1 MNEKLEAALSYA
13 SRGWYVFPVKAK
25 QKIPATRH
33 GHNDATVDPGRIIK
47 CWGEHPDLNI
57 GVALGASSLVAVDVD
72 VDAYKPDCKFDKFMR
87 GIEMPTT
94 LVQNSANG
102 GIHYIFKCNSDDEF
116 AGQLCTGVDIKSN
129 GYILLEPSALDGKI
143 HMGYRRSTS
152 ECAALATPKRTAHEK
167 PDRQSARHFKRG
179 WLSRSAA

>member
-33 GHNDATVDPGRIIK
+33 GHKDATVDPDRIIK

-57 GVALGASSLVAVDVD
+57 GVALSASSLVAVD
-72 VDAYKPDCKFDKFMR
+72 VDAYKPDCKFDEFMR

-94 LVQNSANG
+94 LV
-102 GIHYIFKCNSDDEF
+102 
-116 AGQLCTGVDIKSN
+116 V
-129 GYILLEPSALDGKI
+129 
-143 HMGYRRSTS
+143 
-152 ECAALATPKRTAHEK
+152 
-167 PDRQSARHFKRG
+167 
-179 WLSRSAA
+179 LSRLRSGLPTHLCGLSFECQGAFST

>member
-33 GHNDATVDPGRIIK
+33 GHKDATVDPDRIIK

-57 GVALGASSLVAVDVD
+57 GVALSASSLVAVD
-72 VDAYKPDCKFDKFMR
+72 VDAYKPDCKFDEFMR

-116 AGQLCTGVDIKSN
+116 AGQLCAGVDIKSN
-129 GYILLEPSALDGKI
+129 GYILLEPSALDGKNT
-143 HMGYRRSTS
+143 HGLQTTHQRMRRFGY
-152 ECAALATPKRTAHEK
+152 PEK
-167 PDRQSARHFKRG
+167 DSPRKARPAISKTF
-179 WLSRSAA
+179 